1 MKQTLTELKDEI
13 NNFTIIIGTVNTSLS
28 ITEKYIP

>member
-13 NNFTIIIGTVNTSLS
+13 NNLTIIIGNVNISLS
-28 ITEKYIP
+28 ITEKNIP